1 MKRQAKAIKEVPAIL
16 SPTRAA
22 LPVGTVIDYLQERF
36 WNGES
41 HYILA
46 NKTTVPSIF
55 FDDLEEVTP

>member
-1 MKRQAKAIKEVPAIL
+1 MKKQAIVIKEVPAIL
-16 SPTRAA
+16 SPTRTV

-46 NKTTVPSIF
+46 NKKTVPSIF
-55 FDDLEEVTP
+55 FDELEKVRA

>member
-1 MKRQAKAIKEVPAIL
+1 MKKQAIAIKEVPSIL
-16 SPTRAA
+16 SPTREV

-55 FDDLEEVTP
+55 FDELKEVAA

>member
-1 MKRQAKAIKEVPAIL
+1 MKKQAIVIKEVPAIL
-16 SPTRAA
+16 SPTRAS

-41 HYILA
+41 HYVLT

-55 FDDLEEVTP
+55 FDELKEVTA

>member
-1 MKRQAKAIKEVPAIL
+1 MKKQAIAIKEVPAIL

-22 LPVGTVIDYLQERF
+22 LPVGTVINYLQERF

-41 HYILA
+41 HYVLT

-55 FDDLEEVTP
+55 FDELKEVTA